1 MVSKTVPKAAWVV
14 VLTSTN
20 NYIKGAI
27 ALAQALRMTQSLY
40 PLVVLY
46 TSAVTKRAVQ
56 LLKDAG
62 CRVQPIN
69 PIHPPGKT
77 RYVFERFVE
86 TWTKLAVWNL
96 EEYERV
102 VLLDADMLPLQN
114 MDELM
119 MDIALPDEHHI
130 AASHA
135 CTCNPQKIKTYPAD
149 WIPANCAYTNNA
161 TSKSVDYFN
170 SGLIVFK
177 PSRSKFQEIISH
189 LYRIPDL
196 TSYRF
201 PDQDFL
207 NEIFEHRWIHLPY
220 IYNALKTLAVAHPT
234 MWKFQEVKNIHYILS
249 NKPWDDYE
257 DDKRYSAQYRVWQDV
272 YTEAI
277 NHANLSTSDIQSALS
292 TTQ

>member
-20 NYIKGAI
+20 NYIKGVV
-27 ALAQALRMTQSLY
+27 ALAQALRMNESIY

-46 TSAVTKRAVQ
+46 TPAVTKRAIK
-56 LLKDAG
+56 LLKDIG
-62 CRVQPIN
+62 CHVQPIH

-119 MDIALPDEHHI
+119 HIALPDEHHI
-130 AASHA
+130 AACHA

-149 WIPANCAYTNNA
+149 WY
-161 TSKSVDYFN
+161 
-170 SGLIVFK
+170 
-177 PSRSKFQEIISH
+177 
-189 LYRIPDL
+189 
-196 TSYRF
+196 
-201 PDQDFL
+201 
-207 NEIFEHRWIHLPY
+207 
-220 IYNALKTLAVAHPT
+220 AVT
-234 MWKFQEVKNIHYILS
+234 C
-249 NKPWDDYE
+249 
-257 DDKRYSAQYRVWQDV
+257 
-272 YTEAI
+272 
-277 NHANLSTSDIQSALS
+277 SALFVIC
-292 TTQ
+292 

>member
-149 WIPANCAYTNNA
+149 WY
-161 TSKSVDYFN
+161 V
-170 SGLIVFK
+170 
-177 PSRSKFQEIISH
+177 
-189 LYRIPDL
+189 
-196 TSYRF
+196 
-201 PDQDFL
+201 
-207 NEIFEHRWIHLPY
+207 
-220 IYNALKTLAVAHPT
+220 IYAA
-234 MWKFQEVKNIHYILS
+234 
-249 NKPWDDYE
+249 
-257 DDKRYSAQYRVWQDV
+257 R
-272 YTEAI
+272 
-277 NHANLSTSDIQSALS
+277 
-292 TTQ
+292 

>member
-20 NYIKGAI
+20 NYIKGVI
-27 ALAQALRMTQSLY
+27 ALAQALRMTRSIY

-46 TSAVTKRAVQ
+46 TSAVTKRAVK
-56 LLKDAG
+56 LLKDSG
-62 CRVQPIN
+62 CQVQSIN

-102 VLLDADMLPLQN
+102 VLLDADMLVLQN

-119 MDIALPDEHHI
+119 DISLPDEHHI
-130 AASHA
+130 AACHA

-149 WIPANCAYTNNA
+149 WIPANCAYTNSAN
-161 TSKSVDYFN
+161 KIDYFN
-170 SGLIVFK
+170 SGMIVLK
-177 PSRSKFQEIISH
+177 PSRSKFQEITLR

-220 IYNALKTLAVAHPT
+220 IYNSLKTLSVAHPT
-234 MWKFQEVKNIHYILS
+234 MWDFHKVKNIHYILS
-249 NKPWDDYE
+249 NKPWDDYV
-257 DDKRYSAQYRVWQDV
+257 DDERYMAQYRLWRDV

-277 NHANLSTSDIQSALS
+277 NHANLSSSDILSALS

>member
-1 MVSKTVPKAAWVV
+1 MAWKKERQVEKSRASNVKNDNNSQASGFISIISAVMRMESSVSALFSRFFSSIHTTIRETAMVSKTVPKAAWVV

-46 TSAVTKRAVQ
+46 TSAVTKRAIQ

-62 CRVQPIN
+62 CHVRPIN

-130 AASHA
+130 AACHA

-149 WIPANCAYTNNA
+149 WY
-161 TSKSVDYFN
+161 V
-170 SGLIVFK
+170 LIYAAREMIG
-177 PSRSKFQEIISH
+177 P
-189 LYRIPDL
+189 
-196 TSYRF
+196 
-201 PDQDFL
+201 
-207 NEIFEHRWIHLPY
+207 
-220 IYNALKTLAVAHPT
+220 
-234 MWKFQEVKNIHYILS
+234 M
-249 NKPWDDYE
+249 
-257 DDKRYSAQYRVWQDV
+257 
-272 YTEAI
+272 
-277 NHANLSTSDIQSALS
+277 
-292 TTQ
+292 